1 MPSSSQIFSVLAA
14 IAVASVNA
22 AMGPSFSTGPVGSG
36 SWIREATSTLIL
48 PDIPQ
53 GSTGVASLWVGM
65 GTDKGDLIQSI
76 ADNWDSKEWSIFA
89 YTLTKTGENSQLP
102 VQDENPTPA
111 KKGDRITMHYKYDES
126 TQDYVQYVSINGE
139 QVSTLSTSKGHQAM
153 GFGSSV
159 ECGAE
164 DCGTIGA
171 HHNSEWVDT
180 KITLDTADP
189 DYINTFGKGEGVSGE
204 MTTEDGGKTWVISDV
219 DIPSYTF

>member
-1 MPSSSQIFSVLAA
+1 MPSSSQILSVLAA

-76 ADNWDSKEWSIFA
+76 ADNWDSNEWSIFA

-126 TQDYVQYVSINGE
+126 TQEYVQYVSINGK

-171 HHNSEWVDT
+171 HQWVDT

>member
-36 SWIREATSTLIL
+36 SWIREATSTLVL

-76 ADNWDSKEWSIFA
+76 ADNWDSNEWSIFA

-111 KKGDRITMHYKYDES
+111 KKGDRITMHC
-126 TQDYVQYVSINGE
+126 
-139 QVSTLSTSKGHQAM
+139 TSP
-153 GFGSSV
+153 F
-159 ECGAE
+159 
-164 DCGTIGA
+164 
-171 HHNSEWVDT
+171 
-180 KITLDTADP
+180 
-189 DYINTFGKGEGVSGE
+189 TFGLKR
-204 MTTEDGGKTWVISDV
+204 
-219 DIPSYTF
+219 